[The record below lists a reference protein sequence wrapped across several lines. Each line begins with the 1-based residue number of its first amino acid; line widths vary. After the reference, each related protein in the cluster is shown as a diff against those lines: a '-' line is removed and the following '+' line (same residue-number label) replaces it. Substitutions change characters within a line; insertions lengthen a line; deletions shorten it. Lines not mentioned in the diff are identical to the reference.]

1 MATSKSELKEL
12 TDSVKALEKKVASLE
27 REVRGL
33 KAAPKP
39 SADSSGLKEELSR
52 VAGLV
57 DRIVQ
62 IIKSPTE
69 RITDRNLRL

>member
-12 TDSVKALEKKVASLE
+12 VDSVKALEKKVMSLE
-27 REVRGL
+27 KDVRGL
-33 KAAPKP
+33 RAAPK
-39 SADSSGLKEELSR
+39 SSGDSGGLKEELAR
-52 VAGLV
+52 VASLV

-69 RITDRNLRL
+69 RITDRNLRF